1 VENMYRFIR
10 ILPAAALVSLL
21 AMEDQGM
28 ALAQSSATQSEST
41 TAALLD
47 ILGRQRAQ
55 RWAGSAPSIH
65 CAPAPLTE
73 QPGAAAQEARPHV
86 LPLESAFL
94 DAASVRHLLLARGDR
109 GAAGR

>member
-1 VENMYRFIR
+1 MHRSIR
-10 ILPAAALVSLL
+10 ILPAAALVLFL
-21 AMEDQGM
+21 AMEEQGTV
-28 ALAQSSATQSEST
+28 LAQSSPTRSEST

-47 ILGRQRAQ
+47 ILARERAE

-73 QPGAAAQEARPHV
+73 RPGAAAQESRPPV

-94 DAASVRHLLLARGDR
+94 DAVSVRHLLLAVGDR
-109 GAAGR
+109 AATHR

>member
-1 VENMYRFIR
+1 MHRFIR
-10 ILPAAALVSLL
+10 ILPAAALVSLF
-21 AMEDQGM
+21 AMGDQGM
-28 ALAQSSATQSEST
+28 ALAQSSARQAEST

-47 ILGRQRAQ
+47 ILARERAQ
-55 RWAGSAPSIH
+55 RWAGSVPSIR

-94 DAASVRHLLLARGDR
+94 DAVSVRHLLLARGDR

>member
-1 VENMYRFIR
+1 MYRFIR
-10 ILPAAALVSLL
+10 ILPAAALVSFL
-21 AMEDQGM
+21 AMEHQGI
-28 ALAQSSATQSEST
+28 ALAQSSATQPEST

-47 ILGRQRAQ
+47 ILGRERAQ

-65 CAPAPLTE
+65 CAPAPLT
-73 QPGAAAQEARPHV
+73 
-86 LPLESAFL
+86 FL